1 MLVFRVLLAAAKSM
15 RVAAGSTPG
24 GLVTADAAMFEQ
36 AVPSMLAAREFRA
49 DTRAQKGE
57 ERDEQQQRHP
67 GD

>member
-1 MLVFRVLLAAAKSM
+1 VFRVRLAAAKIHAS
-15 RVAAGSTPG
+15 
-24 GLVTADAAMFEQ
+24 GLVALMRPMFGQ
-36 AVPSMLAAREFRA
+36 AVPRMLAAREFRA